1 MSDQCYVDKKHY
13 DNLFS
18 AFSSTKVENTNFKKA
33 FKELKEKTLQF
44 DDRVL
49 EDIHRFDSL
58 QEENA
63 YLIGSF
69 NTLLAMRFNIEE
81 LEEKYNVKTD
91 C

>member
-1 MSDQCYVDKKHY
+1 MSDTCYVDKKHY
-13 DNLFS
+13 DALFA
-18 AFSSTKVENTNFKKA
+18 AFSSAKAENASLKKA
-33 FKELKEKTLQF
+33 LTDLKTKTLQF

-69 NTLLAMRFNIEE
+69 NTLLAMRYNIEE
-81 LEEKYNVKTD
+81 LEEKYNVQID
-91 C
+91 R